1 MEDQAFPIQYQA
13 NCPYFRTRLFLPANF
28 KNSFPLQNALCIW
41 YLDEGKK
48 IGRKLQFYPEAR
60 GIHDRTL
67 SLSLFLPLSP
77 IPAAFERE
85 FRVSF
90 APGRFLLH
98 AIDNRQLPRH
108 DSALRTPLNKLST
121 YFPWHRVRRL
131 IEHERENA

>member
-67 SLSLFLPLSP
+67 SLSLSFSLFRLSPRRSNANSAFRSPLAGFFYTPSITGNYRVTILPLEP
-77 IPAAFERE
+77 
-85 FRVSF
+85 
-90 APGRFLLH
+90 
-98 AIDNRQLPRH
+98 
-108 DSALRTPLNKLST
+108 
-121 YFPWHRVRRL
+121 RL
-131 IEHERENA
+131 INCRLTSLGTACAG